1 MAFNSTKAQIEKKND
16 LIKKAESIV
25 NLAETEK
32 RELTDA
38 EAQELA
44 EIRDNV
50 KKIKDMLEMMGEL
63 DDARACGGKL
73 EKKEAGAG
81 AEAGAEDGTEA
92 KPDEKARELAETR
105 SFDAYIRGL
114 VMEKRSTTN
123 MTEGANGAVIPE
135 TIAKK
140 IITKVYDIC
149 PILERSTKYAV
160 KGDLEIPYYDESSTA
175 ITVAFAT
182 EFVDLE
188 SSVGSFTNIP
198 LKDYLAGA
206 LTLISRKL
214 INNSQFDLVSFVID
228 RMAYAIARFIENVC
242 LNGGNPDSTYHVNQV
257 KGLAGSIADA
267 QKVYAGSTSAITA
280 DKVIELKDSVKDV
293 FQNDAIWIMSR
304 ATRTALRLLKDDV
317 GRYLLQDDITSPF
330 GSTLLGKP
338 VYVSDNMPEIASGV
352 NAIYYGDMRGLA
364 TKFSEDMNIQVLR
377 EKYATQHAVGVVG
390 WVSFDARIENA
401 QAISALVMSVSA

>member
-1 MAFNSTKAQIEKKND
+1 MAFNSMKAQIEKKND
-16 LIKKAESIV
+16 LIKRAESIL
-25 NLAETEK
+25 NLAQTEN

-38 EAQELA
+38 EAQEIA
-44 EIRDNV
+44 EIRDDV
-50 KKIKDMLEMMGEL
+50 KKIKDMIEGMMEL
-63 DDARACGGKL
+63 DDARACGAGKM
-73 EKKEAGAG
+73 EKKADNDLE
-81 AEAGAEDGTEA
+81 ECEA
-92 KPDEKARELAETR
+92 KPDDKARELAETR
-105 SFDAYIRGL
+105 AFDSYVRGL
-114 VMEKRSTTN
+114 VLETRSPVN
-123 MTEGANGAVIPE
+123 MTEGANGAIIPE

-140 IITKVYDIC
+140 IIAQVYDIC
-149 PILERSTKYAV
+149 PILERSSKYAV

-175 ITVAFAT
+175 ITVAFAE

-188 SSVGSFTNIP
+188 SSVGAFTNIS

-214 INNSQFDLVSFVID
+214 INNSQFDLVAFVID
-228 RMAYAIARFIENVC
+228 RMALAISRFIENTC
-242 LNGGNPDSTYHVNQV
+242 LNGGNPDASTHVNQV
-257 KGLAGSIADA
+257 KGLAGSVT

-293 FQNDAIWIMSR
+293 FQNNAIFIMSR

-390 WVSFDARIENA
+390 WVSFDAKIENA
-401 QAISALVMSVSA
+401 QAISALVMSTQPA

>member
-1 MAFNSTKAQIEKKND
+1 MAFNSMKAQIEKKND
-16 LIKKAESIV
+16 LIKKAESII
-25 NLAETEK
+25 NLAQTEN

-38 EAQELA
+38 EAQEVA
-44 EIRDNV
+44 EIRDDV
-50 KKIKDMLEMMGEL
+50 KKIKEMIEGMIEL
-63 DDARACGGKL
+63 DDARACGAGKM
-73 EKKEAGAG
+73 EKKADEAGAD
-81 AEAGAEDGTEA
+81 EAGADA
-92 KPDEKARELAETR
+92 KPDDQARALAETR
-105 SFDAYIRGL
+105 AFDSYIRGL
-114 VMEKRSTTN
+114 VMEQRSPVN
-123 MTEGANGAVIPE
+123 MTEGANGAIIPE

-140 IITKVYDIC
+140 IIAQVYDIC
-149 PILERSTKYAV
+149 PILERSSKYAV
-160 KGDLEIPYYDESSTA
+160 KGDLEIPYYDETSTA
-175 ITVAFAT
+175 ITVAFAE

-214 INNSQFDLVSFVID
+214 INNSQFDLVAFVID
-228 RMAYAIARFIENVC
+228 RMALAISRFIENAC
-242 LNGGNPDSTYHVNQV
+242 LNGGNPDSTYHINQV
-257 KGLAGSIADA
+257 KGLAGSIADS
-267 QKVYAGSTSAITA
+267 QKVYAGSTEAITA

-293 FQNDAIWIMSR
+293 FQNNAIFIMSR
-304 ATRTALRLLKDDV
+304 NTRTALRLLKDDV

-401 QAISALVMSVSA
+401 QAISALVMSTQPA

>member
-1 MAFNSTKAQIEKKND
+1 MAFNSMKAQIEKKND
-16 LIKKAESIV
+16 LIKRAESIV

-44 EIRDNV
+44 EIRDDV

-73 EKKEAGAG
+73 EKKEDAG
-81 AEAGAEDGTEA
+81 AEAGADA
-92 KPDEKARELAETR
+92 KADDQARELAERR
-105 SFDAYIRGL
+105 SFEAYVRGKVLETRGDA
-114 VMEKRSTTN
+114 TN
-123 MTEGANGAVIPE
+123 LTEGANGAVIPV

-140 IITKVYDIC
+140 IIAKVYDIC
-149 PILERSTKYAV
+149 PILERSSKYSL

-175 ITVAFAT
+175 ITVAWAE
-182 EFVDLE
+182 EFTDLT
-188 SSVGSFTNIP
+188 SSVGNFTSIT

-214 INNSQFDLVSFVID
+214 INNSEFDLVAFIID
-228 RMAYAIARFIENVC
+228 RMALAIARFIEGAC
-242 LNGGNPDSTYHVNQV
+242 LNGGNPDSSSHVNQV
-257 KGLAGSIADA
+257 KGLAGSVT
-267 QKVYAGSTSAITA
+267 QTVLAGSTSAITA

-293 FQNDAIWIMSR
+293 FQNDAMFIMSR
-304 ATRTALRLLKDDV
+304 NTRTALRLLKDDV

-338 VYVSDNMPEIASGV
+338 VYVSDNMPDIASGV
-352 NAIYYGDMRGLA
+352 NAIYYGDMKGLA
-364 TKFSEDMNIQVLR
+364 TKFSEDVNIQVLR

-390 WVSFDARIENA
+390 WVSFDAKVENA
-401 QAISALVMSVSA
+401 QAISALVMSVS

>member
-1 MAFNSTKAQIEKKND
+1 MAFNSMKAQIEKKND
-16 LIKKAESIV
+16 LIKKAESII
-25 NLAETEK
+25 NLAQTEN

-38 EAQELA
+38 EAQEIA
-44 EIRDNV
+44 EIRDDV
-50 KKIKDMLEMMGEL
+50 KKIKDMIEGMMEL
-63 DDARACGGKL
+63 DDARACGAGKM
-73 EKKEAGAG
+73 EKKADNDLE
-81 AEAGAEDGTEA
+81 ECEC
-92 KPDEKARELAETR
+92 KPDDKARELAETR
-105 SFDAYIRGL
+105 AFDSYVRGL
-114 VMEKRSTTN
+114 VMEQRSPVN
-123 MTEGANGAVIPE
+123 MTEGANGAIIPE

-140 IITKVYDIC
+140 IIAQVYDIC
-149 PILERSTKYAV
+149 PILERSSKYAV
-160 KGDLEIPYYDESSTA
+160 KGDLEIPYYDETSTA
-175 ITVAFAT
+175 ITVAFAE

-214 INNSQFDLVSFVID
+214 INNSQFDLVAFVID
-228 RMAYAIARFIENVC
+228 RMALAIARFIENVC
-242 LNGGNPDSTYHVNQV
+242 LNGGNPDSTYHINQV
-257 KGLAGSIADA
+257 KGLAGSIADS
-267 QKVYAGSTSAITA
+267 QKVYAGSTEAITA

-293 FQNDAIWIMSR
+293 FQNNAIFIMSR
-304 ATRTALRLLKDDV
+304 ETRTALRLLKDDV

-390 WVSFDARIENA
+390 WVSFDAKIENA
-401 QAISALVMSVSA
+401 QAISALVMSTQPA

>member
-1 MAFNSTKAQIEKKND
+1 MAFNSMKAQIEKKND
-16 LIKKAESIV
+16 LIKRAESIV

-44 EIRDNV
+44 EIRDDV

-63 DDARACGGKL
+63 DDARACGGKM
-73 EKKEAGAG
+73 EKKEDAG
-81 AEAGAEDGTEA
+81 AEGDAEA
-92 KPDEKARELAETR
+92 KPDDAQRELAERR
-105 SFDAYIRGL
+105 SFDAYIRGKVL
-114 VMEKRSTTN
+114 ETRAGGATN
-123 MTEGANGAVIPE
+123 LTEGANGAVIPV

-140 IITKVYDIC
+140 IIAKVYDIC
-149 PILERSTKYAV
+149 PILERSSKYSL

-175 ITVAFAT
+175 ITVAWAE
-182 EFVDLE
+182 EFTDLT
-188 SSVGSFTNIP
+188 SSVGNFTSIT

-214 INNSQFDLVSFVID
+214 INNSEFDLVAFIID
-228 RMAYAIARFIENVC
+228 RMALAIARFIEGAC
-242 LNGGNPDSTYHVNQV
+242 LNGGNPDATSHVNQV
-257 KGLAGSIADA
+257 KGLAGSVT
-267 QKVYAGSTSAITA
+267 QTVLAGSTSAITA

-293 FQNDAIWIMSR
+293 FQNDAMFIMSR
-304 ATRTALRLLKDDV
+304 NTRTALRLLKDDV

-352 NAIYYGDMRGLA
+352 NAIYYGDMKGLA
-364 TKFSEDMNIQVLR
+364 TKFSEDVNIQVLR

-390 WVSFDARIENA
+390 WVSFDAKVENA
-401 QAISALVMSVSA
+401 QAISALVMSAS

>member
-1 MAFNSTKAQIEKKND
+1 MFNSTKAQIEKKND

-32 RELTDA
+32 RELTPD
-38 EAQELA
+38 EAQKLA
-44 EIRDNV
+44 EIRDDV
-50 KKIKDMLEMMGEL
+50 RKIKEFLEITDEL
-63 DDARACGGKL
+63 DGARACGGKM
-73 EKKEAGAG
+73 EKKESNDLK
-81 AEAGAEDGTEA
+81 ECEA
-92 KPDEKARELAETR
+92 KPSDSERELAETR

-114 VMEKRSTTN
+114 VMEQRSPVN

-140 IITKVYDIC
+140 IIAKVYDIC
-149 PILERSTKYAV
+149 PILERSSKYNV
-160 KGDLEIPYYDESSTA
+160 KGTLEIPYYDESSTA
-175 ITVAFAT
+175 ITVAFAE

-188 SSVGSFTNIP
+188 SSVGSFTNIT
-198 LKDYLAGA
+198 LTDYLAGA

-214 INNSQFDLVSFVID
+214 INNSQFDLVAFVID
-228 RMAYAIARFIENVC
+228 RMALAISRFIENAC
-242 LNGGNPDSTYHVNQV
+242 LNGGNPDSTTHVNKV
-257 KGLAGSIADA
+257 KGLAGSVT
-267 QKVYAGSTSAITA
+267 QLVYAGSTSAITA

-352 NAIYYGDMRGLA
+352 NAIYYGDMKGLA

-377 EKYATQHAVGVVG
+377 EKYAPQHAVGVVG
-390 WVSFDARIENA
+390 WVSFDAKVENA
-401 QAISALVMSVSA
+401 QAISALVLSVSA

>member
-1 MAFNSTKAQIEKKND
+1 MFNSTKAQIERKND
-16 LIKKAESIV
+16 LIKRAESII

-63 DDARACGGKL
+63 DDARACGGKM
-73 EKKEAGAG
+73 EKKAEDAG
-81 AEAGAEDGTEA
+81 AEAGTDA
-92 KPDEKARELAETR
+92 KPDDAQRELAERR
-105 SFDAYIRGL
+105 SFDAYIRGKVL
-114 VMEKRSTTN
+114 ETRDATN
-123 MTEGANGAVIPE
+123 LTEGANGAVIPV

-140 IITKVYDIC
+140 IIAKVYDIC
-149 PILERSTKYAV
+149 PILERSSKYSL

-175 ITVAFAT
+175 ITVAWAE
-182 EFVDLE
+182 EFVDLT
-188 SSVGSFTNIP
+188 SSVGSFTNIT

-214 INNSQFDLVSFVID
+214 INNSEFDLVAFVID
-228 RMAYAIARFIENVC
+228 RMALAIARFIEGAC
-242 LNGGNPDSTYHVNQV
+242 LNGGNPDATSHVNQV
-257 KGLAGSIADA
+257 KGLAGSVT
-267 QKVYAGSTSAITA
+267 QTVLAGSTSAITA

-293 FQNDAIWIMSR
+293 FQNDAMFIMSR
-304 ATRTALRLLKDDV
+304 NTRTALRLLKDDV

-352 NAIYYGDMRGLA
+352 NAIYYGDMKGLA
-364 TKFSEDMNIQVLR
+364 TKFSEDVNIQVLR

-390 WVSFDARIENA
+390 WVSFDAKVENA
-401 QAISALVMSVSA
+401 QAISALVMSAS

>member
-16 LIKKAESIV
+16 LIRRAESIV
-25 NLAETEK
+25 NLAEKEN

-44 EIRDNV
+44 EIRDDV

-63 DDARACGGKL
+63 DDARACGGKM
-73 EKKEAGAG
+73 EKKADDLQEC
-81 AEAGAEDGTEA
+81 EC
-92 KPDEKARELAETR
+92 KPDEKARELAERR
-105 SFDAYIRGL
+105 SFEAYIRNTVLETRDGA
-114 VMEKRSTTN
+114 TN

-135 TIAKK
+135 TIARK
-140 IITKVYDIC
+140 IIAKVYDIC

-160 KGDLEIPYYDESSTA
+160 KGTLEIPYYDESTTA
-175 ITVAFAT
+175 ITVAFAE
-182 EFVDLE
+182 EFVDLT
-188 SSVGSFTNIP
+188 SSVGSFTNIT
-198 LKDYLAGA
+198 LTDYLAGA

-214 INNSQFDLVSFVID
+214 INNSQFDIVAFVID
-228 RMAYAIARFIENVC
+228 RMAFSIARFLENVC
-242 LNGGNPDSTYHVNQV
+242 LNGGNPDSSTHVNQV
-257 KGLAGSIADA
+257 KGLAGSVT
-267 QKVYAGSTSAITA
+267 QLVYAGSTEAITA

-293 FQNDAIWIMSR
+293 FQNNAMWIMSR

-364 TKFSEDMNIQVLR
+364 TKFSEDVNIQVLR

-390 WVSFDARIENA
+390 WVSFDAKIENA
-401 QAISALVMSVSA
+401 QAVSALVMSTEPA

>member
-1 MAFNSTKAQIEKKND
+1 MAFNSMKAQIEKKND

-50 KKIKDMLEMMGEL
+50 KKIKDMLEMMTDL
-63 DDARACGGKL
+63 DDARACGGKM
-73 EKKEAGAG
+73 EKKE
-81 AEAGAEDGTEA
+81 EAGADAGTDA
-92 KPDEKARELAETR
+92 NPDEKARELAERR
-105 SFDAYIRGL
+105 SFEAYIRNTVL
-114 VMEKRSTTN
+114 QTRDTN
-123 MTEGANGAVIPE
+123 LTESANGAVIPV

-140 IITKVYDIC
+140 IVAKVYDIC
-149 PILERSTKYAV
+149 PILDESSKYSL

-175 ITVAFAT
+175 ITVAWAE
-182 EFVDLE
+182 EFTDLT
-188 SSVGSFTNIP
+188 SSVGSFTNIT

-206 LTLISRKL
+206 LTLISRQL
-214 INNSQFDLVSFVID
+214 INNSEFDLVAFIID
-228 RMAYAIARFIENVC
+228 RMALAISRFIENAC
-242 LNGGNPDSTYHVNQV
+242 LNGGNPDASTHVNQV
-257 KGLAGSIADA
+257 KGLAGSVT

-293 FQNDAIWIMSR
+293 FQNDAIFIMSR

-317 GRYLLQDDITSPF
+317 GRYLLQDDIASPF

-338 VYVSDNMPEIASGV
+338 VYVSDNMPDIASGV

-377 EKYATQHAVGVVG
+377 EKYATMHAVGAVG
-390 WVSFDARIENA
+390 WVSFDAKVENA
-401 QAISALVMSVSA
+401 QAISALVMSVSE

>member
-1 MAFNSTKAQIEKKND
+1 MAFNSMKAQIEKKND
-16 LIKKAESIV
+16 LIKKAESII

-44 EIRDNV
+44 EIRDDV

-73 EKKEAGAG
+73 EKKEAGAE
-81 AEAGAEDGTEA
+81 AEADA
-92 KPDEKARELAETR
+92 KADAKADDQARELAETR
-105 SFDAYIRGL
+105 SFDAYLRNRVL
-114 VMEKRSTTN
+114 ETRDAVN

-140 IITKVYDIC
+140 IISKVYDIC
-149 PILERSTKYAV
+149 PILDRSDKYSL
-160 KGDLEIPYYDESSTA
+160 KGDLVIPYYDESSTA
-175 ITVAFAT
+175 ITVAFAE
-182 EFVDLE
+182 EFTDLT
-188 SSVGSFTNIP
+188 SSVGNFTNIT
-198 LKDYLAGA
+198 LSDYLAGA

-214 INNSQFDLVSFVID
+214 INNSQFDLVAFVID
-228 RMAYAIARFIENVC
+228 KMAYAIARFIENVC
-242 LNGGNPDSTYHVNQV
+242 INGGNPDATTHVNKV
-257 KGLAGSIADA
+257 KGLAGSVT

-280 DKVIELKDSVKDV
+280 DKVIELKDSVKDA
-293 FQNDAIWIMSR
+293 FQNNAMWIMSR

-352 NAIYYGDMRGLA
+352 NAIYYGDFKGFA
-364 TKFSEDMNIQVLR
+364 TKFSEDVNIQVLR

-390 WVSFDARIENA
+390 WVSFDAMVEDA

>member
-1 MAFNSTKAQIEKKND
+1 MAFNSMKAQIEKKND
-16 LIKKAESIV
+16 LIKKAESII
-25 NLAETEK
+25 NLAQTEN

-38 EAQELA
+38 EAQEIA
-44 EIRDNV
+44 EIRDDV
-50 KKIKDMLEMMGEL
+50 KKIKDMIEGMMEL
-63 DDARACGGKL
+63 DDARACGAGKM
-73 EKKEAGAG
+73 EKKADNDLE
-81 AEAGAEDGTEA
+81 ECEA
-92 KPDEKARELAETR
+92 KPDDKARELAETR
-105 SFDAYIRGL
+105 AFDSYIRGL
-114 VMEKRSTTN
+114 VLETRSPVN
-123 MTEGANGAVIPE
+123 MTEGANGAIIPE

-140 IITKVYDIC
+140 IIAQVYDIC
-149 PILERSTKYAV
+149 PILERSSKYAV
-160 KGDLEIPYYDESSTA
+160 TGDLEIPYYDESSTA
-175 ITVAFAT
+175 ITVAWAE

-188 SSVGSFTNIP
+188 SSVGSFTNIS

-214 INNSQFDLVSFVID
+214 INNSQFDLVAFVID
-228 RMAYAIARFIENVC
+228 RMALAISRFIENAC
-242 LNGGNPDSTYHVNQV
+242 LNGGNPDSTSHVNQV
-257 KGLAGSIADA
+257 KGLAGSVT

-293 FQNDAIWIMSR
+293 FQNNAIFIMSR
-304 ATRTALRLLKDDV
+304 NTRTALRLLKDDV

-377 EKYATQHAVGVVG
+377 EKFATQHAVGVVG
-390 WVSFDARIENA
+390 WVSFDAKVENA

>member
-1 MAFNSTKAQIEKKND
+1 MAFNSMKAQIEKKND

-44 EIRDNV
+44 EIRDDV

-73 EKKEAGAG
+73 EKKEDAG
-81 AEAGAEDGTEA
+81 AEAGADA
-92 KPDEKARELAETR
+92 KADDAQRELAETR
-105 SFDAYIRGL
+105 SFDAYIRGKVL
-114 VMEKRSTTN
+114 ETRSPVN
-123 MTEGANGAVIPE
+123 MTEGANGDVIPV

-140 IITKVYDIC
+140 IIAKVYDIC
-149 PILERSTKYAV
+149 PILDRSSKYSL

-175 ITVAFAT
+175 ITVAWAE
-182 EFVDLE
+182 EFVELT
-188 SSVGSFTNIP
+188 SSVGSFTNIT

-214 INNSQFDLVSFVID
+214 INNSEFDLVAFVID
-228 RMAYAIARFIENVC
+228 RMALAIARFIEGAC
-242 LNGGNPDSTYHVNQV
+242 LNGGNPDATSHVNQV
-257 KGLAGSIADA
+257 KGLAGSVT
-267 QKVYAGSTSAITA
+267 QTVLAGSTSAITA

-293 FQNDAIWIMSR
+293 FQNDAMFIMSR
-304 ATRTALRLLKDDV
+304 NTRTALRLLKDDV

-338 VYVSDNMPEIASGV
+338 VYVSDNMPDIASGV
-352 NAIYYGDMRGLA
+352 NAIYYGDMKGLA
-364 TKFSEDMNIQVLR
+364 TKFSEDVNIQVLR

-390 WVSFDARIENA
+390 WVSFDAKVENA
-401 QAISALVMSVSA
+401 QAISALVMSVS